1 MFDPIQDFILDY
13 DDLKRFLLESN
24 QLKLP
29 IQNQGIK
36 PE

>member
-1 MFDPIQDFILDY
+1 MRLEQ
-13 DDLKRFLLESN
+13 LKRRNENSENIEYYL
-24 QLKLP
+24 LKLP